1 MIATFQS
8 FATANQPINLG
19 LNSRGPRGR
28 RVRVAPRLDVTGLPG
43 YSPTCRS
50 GVAKVSED
58 RRLPGQGL
66 GFRE

>member
-1 MIATFQS
+1 MIPIFQS
-8 FATANQPINLG
+8 FDKADQPINLG
-19 LNSRGPRGR
+19 LNGRGPRDR
-28 RVRVAPRLDVTGLPG
+28 RVRVARRLDVTGLPG

-50 GVAKVSED
+50 GVAKVSAG